1 LLATG
6 RQQEA
11 LQLARG
17 RVDERPDDLS
27 AHLSLALFLY
37 LARRFAEAEELARD
51 VAESHPHS
59 WLARFI
65 QAFVALGTGTYEV
78 RNAPT
83 YYARLAKEILQVKE
97 HYGFQYKVDEVF
109 PGCFCLV
116 NYCVNSY
123 RVQEREWLNAQR
135 LRYLEEKSGGWN
147 GIRYEKIKEDY
158 HLREKNWGELAP
170 SNFAAE
176 IYWTPLQLAL
186 GYVAV
191 GDNDSAIV
199 LIQEAVEQGDP
210 LTIWLPMLP
219 LFDSLRE
226 DSTFQTI
233 IERMQF
239 PGPK

>member
-1 LLATG
+1 
-6 RQQEA
+6 
-11 LQLARG
+11 
-17 RVDERPDDLS
+17 
-27 AHLSLALFLY
+27 
-37 LARRFAEAEELARD
+37 
-51 VAESHPHS
+51 
-59 WLARFI
+59 
-65 QAFVALGTGTYEV
+65 
-78 RNAPT
+78 
-83 YYARLAKEILQVKE
+83 
-97 HYGFQYKVDEVF
+97 
-109 PGCFCLV
+109 
-116 NYCVNSY
+116 
-123 RVQEREWLNAQR
+123 
-135 LRYLEEKSGGWN
+135 LEEKSGGWN